1 MSFLMSV
8 YISLDFAN
16 NSDWRYKM
24 KLKDS
29 KTFSNLAR
37 AYMAECG
44 ARTRYE
50 FCEYGFRYNGYE
62 AIATLIDR
70 IAYQE
75 FNHARVLYMKLQD
88 AELKQVDNIDVCAGF
103 PFKEKWDLL
112 TNLQLL
118 CQDELDEAKAYEE
131 FEQTAREEG
140 FDEIADL
147 FKMIGEV
154 EVRHAKVFQE
164 LYNQMKDKKL
174 YKKAKEVAWICPA
187 CGYVSFDKEAW
198 EVCPLCGAKQG
209 YCEVK
214 LPDDLYF

>member
-1 MSFLMSV
+1 
-8 YISLDFAN
+8 
-16 NSDWRYKM
+16 M

-29 KTFSNLAR
+29 QTFSNLAR
-37 AYMAECG
+37 AFVAESA

-62 AIATLIDR
+62 AIATLIDK

-88 AELKQVDNIDVCAGF
+88 AEQKMIDNIDVCAGL

-112 TNLQLL
+112 TNLQIL
-118 CQDELDEAKAYEE
+118 CQDELDEADAYAE
-131 FEQTAREEG
+131 FEKTAREEG
-140 FDEIADL
+140 FDEIADI

-154 EVRHAKVFQE
+154 EVTHAKVFQE
-164 LYNQMKDKKL
+164 LYNQMKDKTL
-174 YKKAKEVAWICPA
+174 YKKAKEVAWVCPN

-198 EVCPLCGAKQG
+198 TECPLCGAKQG
-209 YCEVK
+209 YCELD
-214 LPDDLYF
+214 LPKELRF